1 MTVLTVLTGTNPKL
15 FSEKFLSVPEYWP
28 YDVRI

>member
-1 MTVLTVLTGTNPKL
+1 MTVLTGTNPRL
-15 FSEKFLSVPEYWP
+15 FSEKFLSVPKYWP